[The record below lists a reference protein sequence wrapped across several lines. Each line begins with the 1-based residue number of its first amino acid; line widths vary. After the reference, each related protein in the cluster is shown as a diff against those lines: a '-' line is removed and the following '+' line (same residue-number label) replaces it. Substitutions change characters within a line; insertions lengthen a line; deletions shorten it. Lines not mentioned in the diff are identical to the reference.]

1 MRDMSLT
8 PGVRREWPL
17 PRGLIILIGAASAV
31 LVVAGLRAASGIVGP
46 IFLAVVLTIAV
57 YPLRRYPA
65 KHGWPAWSGTL
76 VGIVAVYV
84 LLLALS
90 AAIVVATARF
100 ATLLPQYKS
109 DFNDLVQ
116 DGAAKLKSLGIGQ
129 SQIDSISNSF
139 NASQLV
145 TAAEHVLQDFLSLAG
160 NLFFVVT
167 LLLFLGIDATHFP
180 EKLNAN
186 RAERPAFVRALE
198 SFADGTRRYLV
209 VSTIF
214 GLIVAVLDTIFLAFT
229 PIPAPLLWGL
239 LAFITNYIPNVGFVI
254 GLVPPAILGLLEG
267 GPGLMLLVIAVYS
280 VLNVL
285 IQSVIQPKVV
295 GDAVDLSSS
304 LTFVSLIFWA
314 WVLGPVGAL
323 FAVPLSLLAK
333 ALLVDVDK
341 DSQWLKHLLGSGP
354 VAPEPDDET
363 APSDKA
369 PATSVQQRLG
379 NDDHHTE

>member
-8 PGVRREWPL
+8 PGVHREWPL

-31 LVVAGLRAASGIVGP
+31 LVVAGLRSASGIVGP
-46 IFLAVVLTIAV
+46 VFLALVLTVAV
-57 YPLRRYPA
+57 YPLRRYPV

-84 LLLALS
+84 LLLGLS
-90 AAIVVATARF
+90 AAMVVAAARF
-100 ATLLPQYKS
+100 ATLLPQYQS

-116 DGAAKLKSLGIGQ
+116 DGAAKLKDYGVGQ
-129 SQIDSISNSF
+129 SEIDSVSNSF
-139 NASQLV
+139 DASQFV
-145 TAAEHVLQDFLSLAG
+145 TAAENVLGNLLSLVS
-160 NLFFVVT
+160 NLFFIVT

-186 RAERPAFVRALE
+186 RAERPAVVMALE

-209 VSTIF
+209 VSTVF
-214 GLIVAVLDTIFLAFT
+214 GLIVAVLDTTFLAFT
-229 PIPAPLLWGL
+229 PIPAPLVWGL

-267 GPGLMLLVIAVYS
+267 GPELMVLVIVVYS
-280 VLNVL
+280 VLNFL

-295 GDAVDLSSS
+295 GDAVGLSSS

-323 FAVPLSLLAK
+323 LAVPLSLLAK

-341 DSQWLKHLLGSGP
+341 DAMWLKHLLGSGP
-354 VAPEPDDET
+354 VVPEPDHET
-363 APSDKA
+363 ATPDTR
-369 PATSVQQRLG
+369 PAAL
-379 NDDHHTE
+379 

>member
-1 MRDMSLT
+1 
-8 PGVRREWPL
+8 V
-17 PRGLIILIGAASAV
+17 
-31 LVVAGLRAASGIVGP
+31 
-46 IFLAVVLTIAV
+46 FLALVLTVAV
-57 YPLRRYPA
+57 YPLRRYTV
-65 KHGWPAWSGTL
+65 KHGWPAWSGPL
-76 VGIVAVYV
+76 VCIVAVYV

-90 AAIVVATARF
+90 AAMLVAAARF
-100 ATLLPQYKS
+100 ATLLQQYQS
-109 DFNDLVQ
+109 DLNDLVQ
-116 DGAAKLKSLGIGQ
+116 DGAAKLKSLGVGQ

-145 TAAEHVLQDFLSLAG
+145 TAAEHVLQDLLSLAG
-160 NLFFVVT
+160 NLFFIVA

-180 EKLNAN
+180 EKLDAT
-186 RAERPAFVRALE
+186 RADRPALVAALE
-198 SFADGTRRYLV
+198 SFAHGTRRYLV
-209 VSTIF
+209 VATIF

-295 GDAVDLSSS
+295 GDAVGLTSS

-341 DSQWLKHLLGSGP
+341 DSQWLKQLLGSGP
-354 VAPEPDDET
+354 VVAEPGDET
-363 APSDKA
+363 ASSGQA
-369 PATSVQQRLG
+369 PTASVQQRLG
-379 NDDHHTE
+379 NDDQHPE